1 MRRVVRVLLA
11 ASAAAVA
18 FTSIASAADLAAR
31 ARPVAVAQP
40 YLWNGF
46 YIGGNIGYGISD
58 DPSTI
63 TTTAG
68 PSLLPIAALGSP
80 LYGSPQN
87 FNLAS
92 RGWNGGVQAGYNL
105 QFSPNWVVGFETD
118 FQGADQRDRQNC
130 IVPCGTLVP
139 INATPGALIFPVNF
153 SDDSVEHRLRWFGT
167 VRGRFGYATGT
178 ALLYVTGGLAYANIE
193 RNASVAGTTLV
204 GGTTIFNT
212 FAGAYSSNSI
222 RTGGTIG
229 AGLEAQ
235 LGGGFSVKA
244 EYLYLDF
251 GNISDTFNTTFTT
264 SVIGQTGVAAT
275 RTFSS
280 DIREHVFRI
289 GVNYQFGNYYAPV
302 VTK

>member
-58 DPSTI
+58 DP
-63 TTTAG
+63 TTMATAAG
-68 PSLLPIAALGSP
+68 PALIIAPPGSP
-80 LYGSPQN
+80 LYGSPQT
-87 FNLAS
+87 FNVAS
-92 RGWNGGVQAGYNL
+92 RGWNGGGQLGYNL
-105 QFSPNWVVGFETD
+105 QFSPNWVVGVETD
-118 FQGADQRDRQNC
+118 IQGADQRNRQNC

-139 INATPGALIFPVNF
+139 INANPLALIFPVNF

-178 ALLYVTGGLAYANIE
+178 ALLYVTGGLAYAEIE
-193 RNASVAGTTLV
+193 RNASVAGTTTIV
-204 GGTTIFNT
+204 GIGTLNT
-212 FAGAYSSNSI
+212 FAGALSSSSI
-222 RTGGTIG
+222 RTGGAIG
-229 AGLEAQ
+229 AGLEAK
-235 LGGGFSVKA
+235 LGDGFSVKA

-251 GNISDTFNTTFTT
+251 GQDTQTFSTVFTT
-264 SVIGQTGVAAT
+264 GAAAGAVAAT
-275 RTFSS
+275 RTINS
-280 DIREHVFRI
+280 DIREHVFRV
-289 GVNYQFGNYYAPV
+289 GVNYQFGAATPMVY
-302 VTK
+302 K